1 MLGVKISN
9 LTSSIRI
16 LLKQIFKPEREGF
29 SLNAALKLLIQY
41 GKNLKQ
47 LNCSSNFSLF
57 YTLFY
62 KHRVFKVSL
71 SILDLSLFYAYN
83 MLSKIEN
90 VVTVP
95 RSKRSLH

>member
-1 MLGVKISN
+1 MSGVKISN

-57 YTLFY
+57 YTLFFISIGFL
-62 KHRVFKVSL
+62 RSASVFL
-71 SILDLSLFYAYN
+71 IYPYF
-83 MLSKIEN
+83 MLTICLAK
-90 VVTVP
+90 
-95 RSKRSLH
+95 